1 EDEIRDS
8 FFRRGSGRGTDITV
22 RIPRGSDLTISG
34 VAVNVKIR
42 GVEGEVRADLVSGNI
57 EAEEVSG
64 ELRLETVSGHVNVR
78 SESTRMDIESVSGKV
93 RIVNGVQLS
102 RGTIGSVSGP
112 VEVETALARN
122 ADLEIE
128 SIS

>member
-1 EDEIRDS
+1 
-8 FFRRGSGRGTDITV
+8 
-22 RIPRGSDLTISG
+22 
-34 VAVNVKIR
+34 
-42 GVEGEVRADLVSGNI
+42 VRADLVSGNI

-128 SIS
+128 SISGDIELVLRGDVDARIRAET